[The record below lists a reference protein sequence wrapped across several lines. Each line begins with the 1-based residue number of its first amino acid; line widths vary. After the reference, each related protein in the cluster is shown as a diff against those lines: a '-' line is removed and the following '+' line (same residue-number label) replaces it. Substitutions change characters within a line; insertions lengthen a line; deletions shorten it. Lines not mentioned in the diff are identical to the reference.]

1 MNRTTLCY
9 IDVCGKLL
17 MLHRTK
23 KKNDENAGMYIGL
36 GGHFLPGETPEQCVR
51 REVYEEAGVTP
62 DKFLYRGVVHFSSD
76 VYEDEDMYLFT
87 ASCPAVDLP
96 ACDEGELCLITK
108 EELLSLPT
116 WAGDRIFL
124 HLLFEGAPVFELS
137 LRYEGR
143 KLVRAVL
150 DGKELPTD

>member
-17 MLHRTK
+17 MLHRNK

-96 ACDEGELCLITK
+96 SCDEGELCLITK

-137 LRYEGR
+137 LRYDGR

-150 DGKELPTD
+150 DGKELPTE

>member
-1 MNRTTLCY
+1 MIRTTLCY
-9 IDVCGKLL
+9 IRAGGKLL

-51 REVYEEAGVTP
+51 REVYEEAGVELTE
-62 DKFLYRGVVHFSSD
+62 LVYRGIVHFSSD
-76 VYEDEDMYLFT
+76 KYNSEDMYLFT
-87 ASCPAVDLP
+87 ASCPVFDLP
-96 ACDEGELCLITK
+96 ACDEGELCFISE

-124 HLLFEGAPVFELS
+124 NLLFSGAPVFELS
-137 LRYEGR
+137 LRYEGQT
-143 KLVRAVL
+143 LAEAIL
-150 DGKELPTD
+150 DGKKLPTE